1 MSWCR
6 WAGGDGYI
14 NPVPSIAAKLFRKL
28 GSPLYSLLFVL
39 ANAPKAYWRGGDRL
53 PDALFNTLIALRWN
67 HNTRVFAR
75 DLGYMP
81 NYAAPRSF
89 GEKMQWRKLFDRN
102 SLFPLLSD
110 KLAVRDY
117 VRARAPGL
125 VFPKIYWSGGNPEAI
140 PFDDLQLPFV
150 IKPNNRSNRIILVRE
165 KSDLD
170 RKAIL
175 RAARKWMRSRSHG
188 WRYGEW
194 AYSRIPRRILV
205 EEFLSIEGELAPP
218 PDYKFFVFHGVV
230 EFILF
235 SQGRHSDGDRR
246 RGLYTRDWQP
256 VPVDRLSGIGLVTL
270 QGGAPRPGRLADLI
284 AAAEAIAA
292 DLDHL
297 RVDLY
302 LVGDKIYFGES
313 TVYAYSGRV
322 TWSPKNSNTDPSPS
336 RFVGENF
343 GARWTLPSLSRH
355 EQLKRGLLGSMSP
368 GE

>member
-1 MSWCR
+1 M
-6 WAGGDGYI
+6 I
-14 NPVPSIAAKLFRKL
+14 MNPVPSIAAKLFRKL

-53 PDALFNTLIALRWN
+53 PDALFNTLIALRWAR
-67 HNTRVFAR
+67 NTRSFAR
-75 DLGYMP
+75 ILGYMP

-89 GEKMQWRKLFDRN
+89 SEKMQWRKLFDRN
-102 SLFPLLSD
+102 CLFPLLTD
-110 KLAVRDY
+110 KLDVRDY
-117 VRARAPGL
+117 VRARAPDL
-125 VFPKIYWSGGNPEAI
+125 VFPEIYWSGGNPEAI
-140 PFDDLQLPFV
+140 PFDDLRPPFV
-150 IKPNNRSNRIILVRE
+150 IKPNNLSGEIILVRE

-170 RKAIL
+170 RIEIL
-175 RAARKWMRSRSHG
+175 RVTRKWMRSRSHG
-188 WRYGEW
+188 WISGEW
-194 AYSRIPRRILV
+194 AYSRVPSRILV
-205 EEFLSIEGELAPP
+205 EQFLSIEDELAPP
-218 PDYKFFVFHGVV
+218 PDFKIFVFHGVV

-235 SQGRHSDGDRR
+235 SQGRHSGRDRR

-256 VPVDRLSGIGLVTL
+256 VPVDRLSGKGLVTL

-302 LVGDKIYFGES
+302 LVGDKIYFGET

-322 TWSPKNSNTDPSPS
+322 TWSPKNSNTDPPPS
-336 RFVGENF
+336 RFVGEDF
-343 GARWTLPSLSRH
+343 GASWTLPKLSRR